1 MKRKNLEKAIIMSL
15 LAASVSVPVWAAEG
29 LWDNANIDKVVEE
42 GDLTVDTTGP
52 GIGYNGTV
60 NVVNG
65 NLIVNSGGN
74 GIAAGWMENAT
85 LNIYAKEV
93 IIDSDSNGI
102 FTTWGDNYDHMPDNI
117 HLGNV
122 IIGSAEEEK
131 YINKLTI
138 IANGQGIDA
147 KKGSVTIYG
156 SAGSTID
163 IHSEGTQGETDDQSA
178 VNSGREKDGGCS
190 GSTFIQGG
198 TIKLTADSG
207 SGIITRT
214 DASST
219 VIDAADSVTITSKNT
234 YNKEKIDNAGIK
246 NMAGTTRI
254 DAVNGITIDSSNNGI
269 YATGGTVT
277 LNGGSI
283 NRIDAVSNGIYASG
297 KNTNVTL
304 EAENNGIYVEN
315 NDGGA
320 TGVHT
325 ENGATKN
332 IISEGKT
339 EIIVSGTKDNIL
351 GIHADKNSTVNV
363 NAGAL
368 SIDVT
373 SKGSSDSELRGIL
386 VGDLYNRNGNATVAA
401 TVVGDIDIDVHAV
414 KCDANGIRVNVD
426 SDLDLT
432 SNNGNINIKVKDN
445 PDIEGYNANKFGIDV
460 QKGGTA
466 DITAVNG
473 SVFVE
478 VGEAGKYTG
487 NNHAV
492 YAQDSNIT
500 ITAGQ
505 DVVLNSYS
513 LGANTS
519 SNGGGI
525 ISNNG
530 DIVVKAG
537 GTFSVHSESDKN
549 TANSGNYG
557 LKAGIDGS
565 YTGENTVCI
574 DITAAKV
581 DISSAGYSSHAIM
594 MSNGAKLNINAG
606 DGGINVQANGGSG
619 DTWALYVD
627 KAPVANLITSG
638 NITLTATND
647 SVNQYAYGINS
658 GAVSAGNNLRVDGA
672 NVEITAEN
680 KNGGAVGINAQNR
693 YYASTSGEQWPE
705 EYVNQTNIVS
715 DKDIRINATS
725 GNSSAMGVNVYNS
738 NIDLTSENGSTYI
751 ISNGKNSYGILAQSM
766 TQFPDDGEI
775 AGTSNVNVA
784 SAVNNYVE
792 SSGYGVYSSKDNT
805 IVNLTANTGSNQ
817 IKATNIGIYNYGG
830 ARTSMNAGNGLN
842 FISSEKSAAIQNN
855 GAAGSVLLQAKG
867 NSLKGYNAIVGYGG
881 DIDLI
886 AANMN
891 NVLEV
896 DGYGIYAVTN
906 ADVDLSAEQGRNYF
920 ESGASGIGV
929 YADQSTVDLQAKINT
944 LNIAVD
950 EYGYG
955 SRHAIKAANK
965 ANVNLNAIAGN
976 NEIAGVIYA
985 KDEGTNVTLSHKN
998 STDTG
1003 SGSNIIMSSAHG
1015 SIIKD
1020 NNNEVTED
1028 RSHVVSALY
1037 AQNKGQIDITAGK
1050 DGINHIESYFE
1061 FVKDDPTG
1069 EHKDDSERT
1078 VWAQRGGKINIE
1090 GTTIIKSSNAEDFYD
1105 EEGYA
1110 TNSRGIAITAGTGID
1125 LKDPEHGYTDA
1136 NGQKHAFYEDGVL
1149 ADVDEVLHDRSE
1161 VTINYGAGSAIY
1173 GDIVSGYGGS
1183 VNISTTN
1190 ENSGLYM
1197 EGNALA
1203 GNGGKLTLDIGKGG
1217 TWFGRADDYGD
1228 AGYGEDAQHKQ
1239 NFYNPVFSDTI
1250 YTSGTVD
1257 IKMGEGSTWYLT
1269 GQSWVSSLDVTKG
1282 NGNVTIDM
1290 AKFNKGT
1297 HGLTISDL
1305 KGINGGDTDVTF
1317 VMDLDHNSHSTSDM
1331 LYIKSAEGEYDVVL
1345 NDVIDGMD
1353 KISEDNVLRFA
1364 TVQGGASFNSVT
1376 LKDAGL
1382 YNLGFEVGHSEY
1394 DQTAETENK
1403 GYNGSAVDTNKP
1415 GNENVEGFFDLNKNS
1430 EDNTQKIMLMD
1441 NADAAADSDSVQ
1453 NWYITKVLG
1462 EDISDGGKTVVNMSK
1477 VNYSNAVYMDRLN
1490 KRLGEA
1496 RYINTEEDQ
1505 GMWVRMRHDRIGK
1518 DNEFRIM
1525 NTMYELGYDEKQ
1537 ECDNGERRVGA
1548 AIDYMDGSSEYTDVG
1563 GSGDVS
1569 RKGIWLYDTWLGDKG
1584 HYSDFVA
1591 KWGHLSNDFT
1601 LYRGGD
1607 KITGDF
1613 SNNVYSI
1620 SAEYGRKKDIGNN
1633 WYFEPQVQLQ
1643 YARVTD
1649 ANYTTSQGTEV
1660 SLDAI
1665 NSLIARAGF
1674 RLGKDL
1680 GERSTVYFKADL
1692 LHEFLGD
1699 QDIYAHDKTGT
1710 MDVTYGNEGTW
1721 CDIGFGFATAM
1732 SKTSYA
1738 YLDVETSLG
1747 NDYEETYQI
1756 NAGLQWSF

>member
-1 MKRKNLEKAIIMSL
+1 MKKKNLEKAIILGLM
-15 LAASVSVPVWAAEG
+15 AASISVPVWAADEYFHG
-29 LWDNANIDKVVEE
+29 NGAPGALYGGIHKAETPDDDMIITNKGNSNTKGTYSEDASYNLTISGYDNIIINTYGEIDE
-42 GDLTVDTTGP
+42 
-52 GIGYNGTV
+52 N
-60 NVVNG
+60 N
-65 NLIVNSGGN
+65 NLIGDAYG
-74 GIAAGWMENAT
+74 A
-85 LNIYAKEV
+85 
-93 IIDSDSNGI
+93 SDGI
-102 FTTWGDNYDHMPDNI
+102 FTSKAEGQEVNITDFNKLKIIVGVSSDGENSYGMVANKGAKISIQNGENLEIISMSGAGRGSAHGAISSGTAYGAGEIDIDVKNINILIQDDVAIQNMASKKFDISSDNI
-117 HLGNV
+117 NLNAKQGIVNGDYTD
-122 IIGSAEEEK
+122 IP
-131 YINKLTI
+131 LFDL
-138 IANGQGIDA
+138 ANGA
-147 KKGSVTIYG
+147 
-156 SAGSTID
+156 
-163 IHSEGTQGETDDQSA
+163 
-178 VNSGREKDGGCS
+178 
-190 GSTFIQGG
+190 
-198 TIKLTADSG
+198 
-207 SGIITRT
+207 
-214 DASST
+214 
-219 VIDAADSVTITSKNT
+219 
-234 YNKEKIDNAGIK
+234 
-246 NMAGTTRI
+246 
-254 DAVNGITIDSSNNGI
+254 
-269 YATGGTVT
+269 
-277 LNGGSI
+277 
-283 NRIDAVSNGIYASG
+283 DAVSNIVA
-297 KNTNVTL
+297 KNKLDITSKETS
-304 EAENNGIYVEN
+304 IF
-315 NDGGA
+315 
-320 TGVHT
+320 
-325 ENGATKN
+325 
-332 IISEGKT
+332 
-339 EIIVSGTKDNIL
+339 
-351 GIHADKNSTVNV
+351 
-363 NAGAL
+363 NAGKEL
-368 SIDVT
+368 NVI
-373 SKGSSDSELRGIL
+373 SSDIDLNSDTHGIEADGNHSSGVQEATTIITNKDDAGNVL
-386 VGDLYNRNGNATVAA
+386 VNNEDDGLGLDILAREKGVTAVNKGKV
-401 TVVGDIDIDVHAV
+401 DIDFIDS
-414 KCDANGIRVNVD
+414 GVNIVADNTD
-426 SDLDLT
+426 SDKSVYGLYANT
-432 SNNGNINIKVKDN
+432 NGNIDINTNKNI
-445 PDIEGYNANKFGIDV
+445 
-460 QKGGTA
+460 
-466 DITAVNG
+466 
-473 SVFVE
+473 
-478 VGEAGKYTG
+478 
-487 NNHAV
+487 
-492 YAQDSNIT
+492 
-500 ITAGQ
+500 
-505 DVVLNSYS
+505 
-513 LGANTS
+513 
-519 SNGGGI
+519 
-525 ISNNG
+525 
-530 DIVVKAG
+530 
-537 GTFSVHSESDKN
+537 
-549 TANSGNYG
+549 
-557 LKAGIDGS
+557 
-565 YTGENTVCI
+565 
-574 DITAAKV
+574 
-581 DISSAGYSSHAIM
+581 
-594 MSNGAKLNINAG
+594 
-606 DGGINVQANGGSG
+606 
-619 DTWALYVD
+619 
-627 KAPVANLITSG
+627 LI
-638 NITLTATND
+638 
-647 SVNQYAYGINS
+647 
-658 GAVSAGNNLRVDGA
+658 GA
-672 NVEITAEN
+672 NVENIEVTDEDGATVTKSFGSKHSVKAE
-680 KNGGAVGINAQNR
+680 GA
-693 YYASTSGEQWPE
+693 S
-705 EYVNQTNIVS
+705 
-715 DKDIRINATS
+715 
-725 GNSSAMGVNVYNS
+725 
-738 NIDLTSENGSTYI
+738 L
-751 ISNGKNSYGILAQSM
+751 
-766 TQFPDDGEI
+766 
-775 AGTSNVNVA
+775 
-784 SAVNNYVE
+784 
-792 SSGYGVYSSKDNT
+792 
-805 IVNLTANTGSNQ
+805 VNLIATA
-817 IKATNIGIYNYGG
+817 
-830 ARTSMNAGNGLN
+830 
-842 FISSEKSAAIQNN
+842 
-855 GAAGSVLLQAKG
+855 
-867 NSLKGYNAIVGYGG
+867 G
-881 DIDLI
+881 D
-886 AANMN
+886 
-891 NVLEV
+891 
-896 DGYGIYAVTN
+896 
-906 ADVDLSAEQGRNYF
+906 
-920 ESGASGIGV
+920 
-929 YADQSTVDLQAKINT
+929 
-944 LNIAVD
+944 
-950 EYGYG
+950 
-955 SRHAIKAANK
+955 NK
-965 ANVNLNAIAGN
+965 LY
-976 NEIAGVIYA
+976 GVIYA
-985 KDEGTNVTLSHKN
+985 KDDGTNVTLDHNIMDDNGDIVEK
-998 STDTG
+998 G
-1003 SGSNIIMSSAHG
+1003 SGSNYIYSSARG
-1015 SIIKD
+1015 SEAEGR
-1020 NNNEVTED
+1020 N
-1028 RSHVVSALY
+1028 RVVAALY
-1037 AQNKGQIDITAGK
+1037 AQNKGQIDITAGEG
-1050 DGINHIESYFE
+1050 GINYIETSYTDL
-1061 FVKDDPTG
+1061 DDSETST
-1069 EHKDDSERT
+1069 DSERT

-1090 GTTIIKSSNAEDFYD
+1090 GTTVIKSSNAEDFYD

-1110 TNSRGIAITAGTGID
+1110 TNSRGVAITAGSGVA
-1125 LKDPEHGYTDA
+1125 LADPDHGYTDA
-1136 NGQKHAFYEDGVL
+1136 NGNKHAFFENGVL
-1149 ADVDEVLHDRSE
+1149 ADVDKVLGYRSE
-1161 VTINYGAGSAIY
+1161 VNLNYGAGSAIY

-1239 NFYNPVFSDTI
+1239 NYYNPVFSDTI
-1250 YTSGTVD
+1250 YTCGTVD

-1415 GNENVEGFFDLNKNS
+1415 GNENVEGFFDLNKDS

-1441 NADAAADSDSVQ
+1441 NADAAADPDSVQ

-1548 AIDYMDGSSEYTDVG
+1548 AIDYMDGSSEYTGVG

-1699 QDIYAHDKTGT
+1699 QDIYATDGTGT

>member
-1 MKRKNLEKAIIMSL
+1 MKRKNLEKAIILGLM
-15 LAASVSVPVWAAEG
+15 AASISVPVWAVDQTSGPLWNEG
-29 LWDNANIDKVVEE
+29 WNGEKIVDNGDNLIVNAGSSVGIGPQGTVNVIN
-42 GDLTVDTTGP
+42 GDLTVNTT
-52 GIGYNGTV
+52 YNGIEAGYSEGATV
-60 NVVNG
+60 DIWANNVSIDAGENG
-65 NLIVNSGGN
+65 LYVGAEGGYGIVN
-74 GIAAGWMENAT
+74 
-85 LNIYAKEV
+85 
-93 IIDSDSNGI
+93 
-102 FTTWGDNYDHMPDNI
+102 
-117 HLGNV
+117 
-122 IIGSAEEEK
+122 IGSDK
-131 YINKLTI
+131 RKVDGLTI
-138 IANGQGIDA
+138 IAKGQGIDN
-147 KKGSVTIYG
+147 KLGSVTIYG
-156 SAGSTID
+156 SENSVINISTDSSQGIKPYQDGIINENGQVIIEGGNITVSAANGNGINNESEQVDIDAVGLVTITANDKEKTDVNYAG
-163 IHSEGTQGETDDQSA
+163 IHNTSGITEITAGQGIVVTGS
-178 VNSGREKDGGCS
+178 RDGVV
-190 GSTFIQGG
+190 
-198 TIKLTADSG
+198 AE
-207 SGIITRT
+207 SGIIQLTGGALNKVNADDDGVKAVGSDSNVILNAKENIISVN
-214 DASST
+214 DANNR
-219 VIDAADSVTITSKNT
+219 DSV
-234 YNKEKIDNAGIK
+234 
-246 NMAGTTRI
+246 
-254 DAVNGITIDSSNNGI
+254 NGI
-269 YATGGTVT
+269 YADNNGQVDITSTEGNLKVTVETEGTHAHGVYVGATTGGDASLTT
-277 LNGGSI
+277 LKGDI
-283 NRIDAVSNGIYASG
+283 VIDVITGAPN
-297 KNTNVTL
+297 
-304 EAENNGIYVEN
+304 
-315 NDGGA
+315 A
-320 TGVHT
+320 TG
-325 ENGATKN
+325 G
-332 IISEGKT
+332 
-339 EIIVSGTKDNIL
+339 
-351 GIHADKNSTVNV
+351 NV
-363 NAGAL
+363 YG
-368 SIDVT
+368 
-373 SKGSSDSELRGIL
+373 
-386 VGDLYNRNGNATVAA
+386 
-401 TVVGDIDIDVHAV
+401 
-414 KCDANGIRVNVD
+414 
-426 SDLDLT
+426 
-432 SNNGNINIKVKDN
+432 
-445 PDIEGYNANKFGIDV
+445 V
-460 QKGGTA
+460 QVQHGGTA
-466 DITAVNG
+466 TLDSGNNVIITTQSQVVNTTTNNVVGVDAQYAASRVDIDADGYVYIDSQDANSANFGIRANEGASVIDIT
-473 SVFVE
+473 ST
-478 VGEAGKYTG
+478 GKNVDGYG
-487 NNHAV
+487 VIIKSSGAQSHAA
-492 YAQDSNIT
+492 YAQNASFSIDATN
-500 ITAGQ
+500 AG
-505 DVVLNSYS
+505 
-513 LGANTS
+513 
-519 SNGGGI
+519 NGGGI
-525 ISNNG
+525 YISADGKKATEALYVTASNQNSSGRLVADG
-530 DIVVKAG
+530 DIVLSAYNDAAQYASNDYVSGIYTTASGAAATTEVTGKNITVSAASENNAAYGVYAYNVG
-537 GTFSVHSESDKN
+537 GGN
-549 TANSGNYG
+549 TVDVSGNDISVVSDGYKGYSYG
-557 LKAGIDGS
+557 VLSTNSD
-565 YTGENTVCI
+565 V
-574 DITAAKV
+574 DITATGNTS
-581 DISSAGYSSHAIM
+581 ISS
-594 MSNGAKLNINAG
+594 
-606 DGGINVQANGGSG
+606 
-619 DTWALYVD
+619 T
-627 KAPVANLITSG
+627 
-638 NITLTATND
+638 
-647 SVNQYAYGINS
+647 
-658 GAVSAGNNLRVDGA
+658 
-672 NVEITAEN
+672 
-680 KNGGAVGINAQNR
+680 
-693 YYASTSGEQWPE
+693 
-705 EYVNQTNIVS
+705 
-715 DKDIRINATS
+715 
-725 GNSSAMGVNVYNS
+725 
-738 NIDLTSENGSTYI
+738 
-751 ISNGKNSYGILAQSM
+751 
-766 TQFPDDGEI
+766 
-775 AGTSNVNVA
+775 
-784 SAVNNYVE
+784 
-792 SSGYGVYSSKDNT
+792 
-805 IVNLTANTGSNQ
+805 
-817 IKATNIGIYNYGG
+817 
-830 ARTSMNAGNGLN
+830 
-842 FISSEKSAAIQNN
+842 
-855 GAAGSVLLQAKG
+855 
-867 NSLKGYNAIVGYGG
+867 
-881 DIDLI
+881 
-886 AANMN
+886 
-891 NVLEV
+891 
-896 DGYGIYAVTN
+896 GYGIYAWNNTGSDSNNSNVTISSAGNNTIYGYSTAVMSSGVNTLSDIDSTNGTNLIVSEGTAVRAAGGAVN
-906 ADVDLSAEQGRNYF
+906 ADAAVNNLIIANTGLWSEANGTIKLNADLNHIAADAYGIFAN
-920 ESGASGIGV
+920 SGNVGLDG
-929 YADQSTVDLQAKINT
+929 TVNF
-944 LNIAVD
+944 LNVAVD
-950 EYGYG
+950 DQGYG
-955 SRHAIKAANK
+955 SGHAIQASSKAQ
-965 ANVNLNAIAGN
+965 VNLNATAGDN
-976 NEIAGVIYA
+976 VLAGVIYA
-985 KDEGTNVTLSHKN
+985 KDEGINVTLSHKN

-1003 SGSNIIMSSAHG
+1003 SGSNYIYSSAHG
-1015 SIIKD
+1015 SEAEGRD
-1020 NNNEVTED
+1020 
-1028 RSHVVSALY
+1028 HVVAALY
-1037 AQNKGQIDITAGK
+1037 AQNKGEISIKAGEG
-1050 DGINHIESYFE
+1050 GINHIETSYTDL
-1061 FVKDDPTG
+1061 DDSETST
-1069 EHKDDSERT
+1069 DSERT
-1078 VWAQRGGKINIE
+1078 ICAQRGGKVNIE

-1110 TNSRGIAITAGTGID
+1110 TNSRGVAITTGSGVD
-1125 LKDPEHGYTDA
+1125 LDDPEHGYTDA
-1136 NGQKHAFYEDGVL
+1136 NENKHAFFENGVL
-1149 ADVDEVLHDRSE
+1149 ADVDKVLGYRSE
-1161 VTINYGAGSAIY
+1161 VNLNYGAGSAIY

-1239 NFYNPVFSDTI
+1239 NYYNPVFSDTI
-1250 YTSGTVD
+1250 YTGGTVD

-1376 LKDAGL
+1376 LKDEGL

-1415 GNENVEGFFDLNKNS
+1415 GNENVEGFFDLNKDS

-1441 NADAAADSDSVQ
+1441 NADAAADPDSVQ

-1548 AIDYMDGSSEYTDVG
+1548 AIDYMDGSSEYTGVG

-1699 QDIYAHDKTGT
+1699 QDIYATDGTGT

>member
-1 MKRKNLEKAIIMSL
+1 MKRKNLEKAIILGLM
-15 LAASVSVPVWAAEG
+15 AASISVPVWAAEISIDEFKDSAVDNVISVTEDTIVKSDVNNKNNSLKDYDIQINDGVNLELNNVKNNG
-29 LWDNANIDKVVEE
+29 LNIDGNGNVVINVEDFRDNSFANGNINAKSLTIAVNNSNSAAVGVSAVSKEE
-42 GDLTVDTTGP
+42 TTITTSENIVIDVETSTGSMDGAQGILNKNGSININSDGDLIITAVNTVDKSMAASHAYGIDSYLENGP
-52 GIGYNGTV
+52 EG
-60 NVVNG
+60 
-65 NLIVNSGGN
+65 
-74 GIAAGWMENAT
+74 AGET
-85 LNIYAKEV
+85 
-93 IIDSDSNGI
+93 IIDVEGVLRITAKGNDAYGI
-102 FTTWGDNYDHMPDNI
+102 SMVGDT
-117 HLGNV
+117 GAV
-122 IIGSAEEEK
+122 
-131 YINKLTI
+131 
-138 IANGQGIDA
+138 IDA
-147 KKGSVTIYG
+147 KKGIFIEAHGNKLSDKPNEDDPWSKEVIGYNIDSVDG
-156 SAGSTID
+156 QLL
-163 IHSEGTQGETDDQSA
+163 SEGDISIRISNQDNHWDASRAINIYKHQIDDVMQNEIHGANVSVVAEGTDSEAMGIYHWSEGRLD
-178 VNSGREKDGGCS
+178 REKDES
-190 GSTFIQGG
+190 I
-198 TIKLTADSG
+198 LNVTADNSINVDVHSDNDSAWG
-207 SGIITRT
+207 VYAWGDNSY
-214 DASST
+214 
-219 VIDAADSVTITSKNT
+219 ADSNLRAKNIFIKAQSDEGT
-234 YNKEKIDNAGIK
+234 NTVYGILAYNADI
-246 NMAGTTRI
+246 
-254 DAVNGITIDSSNNGI
+254 S
-269 YATGGTVT
+269 
-277 LNGGSI
+277 
-283 NRIDAVSNGIYASG
+283 
-297 KNTNVTL
+297 L
-304 EAENNGIYVEN
+304 EAENGINVINASGNSAYGVRIHKGEGCLDN
-315 NDGGA
+315 VDYSLDI
-320 TGVHT
+320 TGD
-325 ENGATKN
+325 
-332 IISEGKT
+332 S
-339 EIIVSGTKDNIL
+339 
-351 GIHADKNSTVNV
+351 NV
-363 NAGAL
+363 IYGQ
-368 SIDVT
+368 
-373 SKGSSDSELRGIL
+373 K
-386 VGDLYNRNGNATVAA
+386 YATVAS
-401 TVVGDIDIDVHAV
+401 
-414 KCDANGIRVNVD
+414 KEGIG
-426 SDLDLT
+426 L
-432 SNNGNINIKVKDN
+432 NIN
-445 PDIEGYNANKFGIDV
+445 
-460 QKGGTA
+460 
-466 DITAVNG
+466 AVNG
-473 SVFVE
+473 SNFI
-478 VGEAGKYTG
+478 KSTD
-487 NNHAV
+487 NRAV
-492 YAQDSNIT
+492 YTFEYADTNI
-500 ITAGQ
+500 IA
-505 DVVLNSYS
+505 
-513 LGANTS
+513 
-519 SNGGGI
+519 
-525 ISNNG
+525 NNG
-530 DIVVKAG
+530 
-537 GTFSVHSESDKN
+537 F
-549 TANSGNYG
+549 NY
-557 LKAGIDGS
+557 
-565 YTGENTVCI
+565 
-574 DITAAKV
+574 
-581 DISSAGYSSHAIM
+581 
-594 MSNGAKLNINAG
+594 
-606 DGGINVQANGGSG
+606 
-619 DTWALYVD
+619 
-627 KAPVANLITSG
+627 
-638 NITLTATND
+638 
-647 SVNQYAYGINS
+647 
-658 GAVSAGNNLRVDGA
+658 
-672 NVEITAEN
+672 
-680 KNGGAVGINAQNR
+680 
-693 YYASTSGEQWPE
+693 
-705 EYVNQTNIVS
+705 IVS
-715 DKDIRINATS
+715 
-725 GNSSAMGVNVYNS
+725 
-738 NIDLTSENGSTYI
+738 
-751 ISNGKNSYGILAQSM
+751 
-766 TQFPDDGEI
+766 
-775 AGTSNVNVA
+775 
-784 SAVNNYVE
+784 
-792 SSGYGVYSSKDNT
+792 
-805 IVNLTANTGSNQ
+805 
-817 IKATNIGIYNYGG
+817 
-830 ARTSMNAGNGLN
+830 
-842 FISSEKSAAIQNN
+842 EK
-855 GAAGSVLLQAKG
+855 
-867 NSLKGYNAIVGYGG
+867 
-881 DIDLI
+881 
-886 AANMN
+886 
-891 NVLEV
+891 
-896 DGYGIYAVTN
+896 
-906 ADVDLSAEQGRNYF
+906 
-920 ESGASGIGV
+920 
-929 YADQSTVDLQAKINT
+929 
-944 LNIAVD
+944 NIAVD
-950 EYGYG
+950 SRTGATTDIIANDSFNHIVSYGNRALYVID
-955 SRHAIKAANK
+955 SDVNISAK
-965 ANVNLNAIAGN
+965 ANVIGGTDIVKEELGAKHSIEASSKSQVNVSAHEGDNALY
-976 NEIAGVIYA
+976 GVIYA
-985 KDEGTNVTLSHKN
+985 KDEGTNVTLDHN
-998 STDTG
+998 ITDEAGTVIKKG
-1003 SGSNIIMSSAHG
+1003 SGSNYIYSSTHG
-1015 SIIKD
+1015 SSD
-1020 NNNEVTED
+1020 TVGSRQN
-1028 RSHVVSALY
+1028 VVAALY
-1037 AQNKGQIDITAGK
+1037 AQNKGKIDITAGEG
-1050 DGINHIESYFE
+1050 GINHIETSYTDL
-1061 FVKDDPTG
+1061 DDSETST
-1069 EHKDDSERT
+1069 DSERT

-1090 GTTIIKSSNAEDFYD
+1090 GTTVIKSSNAEDFYD

-1110 TNSRGIAITAGTGID
+1110 TNSRGVAITAGSGVA
-1125 LKDPEHGYTDA
+1125 LADPDHGYTDA
-1136 NGQKHAFYEDGVL
+1136 NGNKHAFFENGVL
-1149 ADVDEVLHDRSE
+1149 ADVDKVLGYRSE
-1161 VTINYGAGSAIY
+1161 VNLNYGAGSAIY

-1239 NFYNPVFSDTI
+1239 NYYNPVFSDTI
-1250 YTSGTVD
+1250 YTCGTVD

-1415 GNENVEGFFDLNKNS
+1415 GNENVEGFFDLNKDS

-1441 NADAAADSDSVQ
+1441 NADAAADPDSVQ

-1548 AIDYMDGSSEYTDVG
+1548 AIDYMDGSSEYTGVG

-1699 QDIYAHDKTGT
+1699 QDIYATDGTGT

>member
-1 MKRKNLEKAIIMSL
+1 MI
-15 LAASVSVPVWAAEG
+15 
-29 LWDNANIDKVVEE
+29 
-42 GDLTVDTTGP
+42 
-52 GIGYNGTV
+52 
-60 NVVNG
+60 
-65 NLIVNSGGN
+65 
-74 GIAAGWMENAT
+74 
-85 LNIYAKEV
+85 
-93 IIDSDSNGI
+93 
-102 FTTWGDNYDHMPDNI
+102 
-117 HLGNV
+117 
-122 IIGSAEEEK
+122 
-131 YINKLTI
+131 
-138 IANGQGIDA
+138 
-147 KKGSVTIYG
+147 
-156 SAGSTID
+156 
-163 IHSEGTQGETDDQSA
+163 
-178 VNSGREKDGGCS
+178 
-190 GSTFIQGG
+190 
-198 TIKLTADSG
+198 
-207 SGIITRT
+207 
-214 DASST
+214 
-219 VIDAADSVTITSKNT
+219 
-234 YNKEKIDNAGIK
+234 
-246 NMAGTTRI
+246 
-254 DAVNGITIDSSNNGI
+254 
-269 YATGGTVT
+269 
-277 LNGGSI
+277 
-283 NRIDAVSNGIYASG
+283 
-297 KNTNVTL
+297 
-304 EAENNGIYVEN
+304 
-315 NDGGA
+315 
-320 TGVHT
+320 
-325 ENGATKN
+325 
-332 IISEGKT
+332 
-339 EIIVSGTKDNIL
+339 
-351 GIHADKNSTVNV
+351 
-363 NAGAL
+363 
-368 SIDVT
+368 
-373 SKGSSDSELRGIL
+373 
-386 VGDLYNRNGNATVAA
+386 
-401 TVVGDIDIDVHAV
+401 
-414 KCDANGIRVNVD
+414 
-426 SDLDLT
+426 
-432 SNNGNINIKVKDN
+432 
-445 PDIEGYNANKFGIDV
+445 
-460 QKGGTA
+460 
-466 DITAVNG
+466 
-473 SVFVE
+473 
-478 VGEAGKYTG
+478 
-487 NNHAV
+487 
-492 YAQDSNIT
+492 
-500 ITAGQ
+500 
-505 DVVLNSYS
+505 
-513 LGANTS
+513 
-519 SNGGGI
+519 
-525 ISNNG
+525 
-530 DIVVKAG
+530 
-537 GTFSVHSESDKN
+537 
-549 TANSGNYG
+549 
-557 LKAGIDGS
+557 
-565 YTGENTVCI
+565 
-574 DITAAKV
+574 
-581 DISSAGYSSHAIM
+581 
-594 MSNGAKLNINAG
+594 
-606 DGGINVQANGGSG
+606 
-619 DTWALYVD
+619 
-627 KAPVANLITSG
+627 
-638 NITLTATND
+638 
-647 SVNQYAYGINS
+647 
-658 GAVSAGNNLRVDGA
+658 GA
-672 NVEITAEN
+672 NVENIEVTDEDGATVTKSFGSKHSVKAE
-680 KNGGAVGINAQNR
+680 GA
-693 YYASTSGEQWPE
+693 S
-705 EYVNQTNIVS
+705 
-715 DKDIRINATS
+715 
-725 GNSSAMGVNVYNS
+725 
-738 NIDLTSENGSTYI
+738 L
-751 ISNGKNSYGILAQSM
+751 
-766 TQFPDDGEI
+766 
-775 AGTSNVNVA
+775 
-784 SAVNNYVE
+784 
-792 SSGYGVYSSKDNT
+792 
-805 IVNLTANTGSNQ
+805 VNLIATA
-817 IKATNIGIYNYGG
+817 
-830 ARTSMNAGNGLN
+830 
-842 FISSEKSAAIQNN
+842 
-855 GAAGSVLLQAKG
+855 
-867 NSLKGYNAIVGYGG
+867 G
-881 DIDLI
+881 D
-886 AANMN
+886 
-891 NVLEV
+891 
-896 DGYGIYAVTN
+896 
-906 ADVDLSAEQGRNYF
+906 
-920 ESGASGIGV
+920 
-929 YADQSTVDLQAKINT
+929 
-944 LNIAVD
+944 
-950 EYGYG
+950 
-955 SRHAIKAANK
+955 NK
-965 ANVNLNAIAGN
+965 LY
-976 NEIAGVIYA
+976 GVIYA
-985 KDEGTNVTLSHKN
+985 KDDGTNVTLDHNIMDDNGDIVEK
-998 STDTG
+998 G
-1003 SGSNIIMSSAHG
+1003 SGSNYIYSSARG
-1015 SIIKD
+1015 SEAEGR
-1020 NNNEVTED
+1020 N
-1028 RSHVVSALY
+1028 RVVAALY
-1037 AQNKGQIDITAGK
+1037 AQNKGQIDITAGEG
-1050 DGINHIESYFE
+1050 GINYIETSYTDL
-1061 FVKDDPTG
+1061 DDSENST
-1069 EHKDDSERT
+1069 DSERT
-1078 VWAQRGGKINIE
+1078 IWAQRGGKINIE

-1110 TNSRGIAITAGTGID
+1110 TNSRGVAITAGSGVD
-1125 LKDPEHGYTDA
+1125 LDDPEHGYTDA
-1136 NGQKHAFYEDGVL
+1136 NENQHAFFENGVL
-1149 ADVDEVLHDRSE
+1149 ADVDKVLGYRSE
-1161 VTINYGAGSAIY
+1161 VNLNYGAGSAIY

-1239 NFYNPVFSDTI
+1239 SFYNPVFSDTI
-1250 YTSGTVD
+1250 YTGGTVD

-1269 GQSWVSSLDVTKG
+1269 GQSWVSSLDVSKG

-1415 GNENVEGFFDLNKNS
+1415 GNENVEGFFDLNKDS

-1441 NADAAADSDSVQ
+1441 NADAAADPDSVQ

-1548 AIDYMDGSSEYTDVG
+1548 AIDYMDGSSEYTGVG

-1699 QDIYAHDKTGT
+1699 QDIYATDGTGT